1 MVLSFVILLRL
12 LEFFCIGKEVHIDFL
27 LFHSVTISP
36 QVQGYRMNGFQSL
49 LLVLALVPT
58 LTYHGVDL
66 GKITAKYF
74 HLMCATI
81 LLSYCQAIASLALS
95 HGAAPA
101 SLSAKGNTGNP
112 LVNLFHGR
120 QLNPNLL
127 GANLKL
133 QTFRCSMIGLALL
146 NTLLVTEASMAT
158 QVNPTVVIAATYQ
171 ILYAMDAMYY
181 EECYFYSHDSL
192 YSGYGWSLISSYLT
206 FPFLP
211 TLVTRYLVGVSPSL
225 PWTALAAITAM
236 NLLGYYIYRSS
247 ENQRCQLAKDPAH
260 PR

>member
-1 MVLSFVILLRL
+1 
-12 LEFFCIGKEVHIDFL
+12 
-27 LFHSVTISP
+27 
-36 QVQGYRMNGFQSL
+36 
-49 LLVLALVPT
+49 
-58 LTYHGVDL
+58 
-66 GKITAKYF
+66 
-74 HLMCATI
+74 
-81 LLSYCQAIASLALS
+81 
-95 HGAAPA
+95 
-101 SLSAKGNTGNP
+101 
-112 LVNLFHGR
+112 
-120 QLNPNLL
+120 
-127 GANLKL
+127 
-133 QTFRCSMIGLALL
+133 
-146 NTLLVTEASMAT
+146 
-158 QVNPTVVIAATYQ
+158 
-171 ILYAMDAMYY
+171 MDAMYY